1 MKEKTELKGKAR
13 ELATRIYDQ
22 AREVE
27 SKADALKE
35 RLTRLD
41 NITKKLRRRCLNDSG
56 TQSKRASSS

>member
-1 MKEKTELKGKAR
+1 MPENQKKVS

-41 NITKKLRRRCLNDSG
+41 NLTKKLRRRCLNDSG
-56 TQSKRASSS
+56 TQSKRSSSS